1 MASGSSRSRARPFT
15 VTVLVGLSRTFTLR
29 TEPTDAPEITHSAPW
44 ASESHPTTIQS
55 SRERASASASFDEDA
70 LREALERDDR
80 RRVASACARRSGADA
95 GADEDARAVLAV
107 ARRAAL
113 ARRDASM
120 VRAVACEER
129 QTAFWR
135 SSPDEKN
142 ATTSSR
148 RSGGGDGHAV

>member
-129 QTAFWR
+129 QTAFWL
-135 SSPDEKN
+135 E
-142 ATTSSR
+142 R
-148 RSGGGDGHAV
+148 RGKKQGSGLRRRVVREAKTGA